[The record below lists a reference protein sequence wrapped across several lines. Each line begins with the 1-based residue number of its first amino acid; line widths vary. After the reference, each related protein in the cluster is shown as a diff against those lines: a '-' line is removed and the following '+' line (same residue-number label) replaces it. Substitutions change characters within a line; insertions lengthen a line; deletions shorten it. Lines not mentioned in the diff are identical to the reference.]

1 MQIVKKLFRKISVA
15 MLALMVTHAALA
27 NNVTY
32 FHNDISGSPMV
43 ATDATGNLLWK
54 ESYKPYGE
62 KLNQTSPVSS
72 NKVGFHGKVFD
83 DNSGLSYMGARY
95 YDPLLGRFM
104 GADPV
109 DFQEGNLHSFNR
121 YAYANNNPYKFSD
134 PSGMYADLIIETMS
148 LAVGMASFHQNVKE
162 GNYGAAA
169 LDGVGIAADGVLAAI
184 PMVPGAAGLAI
195 QGARGLERASDIRPH
210 VDNTTSSA
218 APDFLISP
226 NGTVFPVPKDATG
239 PSASVNPAGNVTGS
253 AFTNGRG
260 GDNGQ
265 VNVMRVMQPT
275 PPRGSSP
282 GYKNG
287 YIKYENRSGQ
297 GVDPYTGRTL
307 PNSKSHFPIK

>member
-1 MQIVKKLFRKISVA
+1 MQFIKRLFRKVSVA

-62 KLNQTSPVSS
+62 KLNQTNPVSS
-72 NKVGFHGKVFD
+72 NKIGFHGKTFD
-83 DNSGLSYMGARY
+83 DNTGLSYMGERY

-104 GADPV
+104 GTDPV

-134 PSGMYADLIIETMS
+134 PSGLYADLIIETMS

-210 VDNTTSSA
+210 VDTATSSA

-265 VNVMRVMQPT
+265 VNVMRVMQPI
-275 PPRGSSP
+275 PPRGNSP

-287 YIKYENRSGQ
+287 YIKYENRLGQ

-307 PNSKSHFPIK
+307 PNSKSHFPIN

>member
-1 MQIVKKLFRKISVA
+1 MQIIKKLFRKVSVA
-15 MLALMVTHAALA
+15 MLALVVTHAALA
-27 NNVTY
+27 NTVTY

-43 ATDATGNLLWK
+43 ATDETGNLLWK

-62 KLNQTSPVSS
+62 KLTQTSPSSS
-72 NKVGFHGKVFD
+72 NKIGFHGKVFD

-109 DFQEGNLHSFNR
+109 DFQESNLHSFNR

-134 PSGMYADLIIETMS
+134 PSGLYADLIIETMS

-210 VDNTTSSA
+210 LDNATSSG

-226 NGTVFPVPKDATG
+226 NGTVFPVPKGATG
-239 PSASVNPAGNVTGS
+239 PSPNVNRAGNITGS
-253 AFTNGRG
+253 AFINGKG

-265 VNVMRVMQPT
+265 VSALRLMNPT
-275 PPRGSSP
+275 RPLGKNP

-287 YIKYENRSGQ
+287 YIKYENRLDQ

-307 PNSKSHFPIK
+307 SHSKSHFPIE